1 MVEEFGMGSLF
12 VLATYASLLCGPSQQ
27 ALAPAAP
34 APVIFAQSSD
44 QSSDTDSAAEAERR
58 DTREQLRAVLNEMG
72 PKLGVEF
79 HQSSKNEFYF
89 SGMLRQGLK
98 NADSFEIVV
107 GVSAKKT
114 ISFRVYP
121 HRAGG
126 YINLDKAKNA
136 TGLMRSLLQRTD
148 EGFLYWGA
156 DSTHDVFSGF
166 TFTLESGFPAEAVK
180 IVLRSIPN
188 LDDYVGTTVSFLE

>member
-1 MVEEFGMGSLF
+1 MGSLF
-12 VLATYASLLCGPSQQ
+12 VLATYASLLCGPKPQ

-34 APVIFAQSSD
+34 APVTLAQSSE
-44 QSSDTDSAAEAERR
+44 QSSDADAVAEAERR

-79 HQSSKNEFYF
+79 HQSTKNEFNF

-98 NADSFEIVV
+98 NAESFEIVI

-114 ISFRVYP
+114 ISFRIYP

-126 YINLDKAKNA
+126 YINVDKAKN
-136 TGLMRSLLQRTD
+136 TPGLMRSLLQRSD

-156 DSTHDVFSGF
+156 DKTNDVFAGF

-188 LDDYVGTTVSFLE
+188 LDEYVGTTASFLE